1 MNGGSIPST
10 MHNDAT
16 SLLVRLLCKERCKAY
31 AARVGAYV
39 GTAVLLD
46 DHDDKLAD
54 VRVSLASADAAG
66 DRWFGS
72 VQGLAEDLKLD
83 GTDVFVELPAG
94 NRGKAR
100 VVIDLTGAEPLVRLV
115 GNGPAP
121 I

>member
-1 MNGGSIPST
+1 

-16 SLLVRLLCKERCKAY
+16 SLLMGLLCRERWDAY
-31 AARVGAYV
+31 DQRVGAYV

-46 DHDDKLAD
+46 DHDAKLAD